1 MNIAWRLY
9 DDDELVADDPLGSI
23 TITDGD
29 GDRISQNATYLDSWF
44 QALLQGVRS
53 LKAGEEE
60 SIEMVEEPD
69 PLELRVEGSRLR
81 LKHDQSTVNLDMV
94 AAIEEIRKQAQRF
107 LLLMQTLDDWESNP
121 TLREIACELD
131 A

>member
-23 TITDGD
+23 TITDPD
-29 GDRISQNATYLDSWF
+29 GARINQDATYLDSWF

-53 LKAGEEE
+53 LEAGEEE

-69 PLELRVEGSRLR
+69 PLELSVEGPRLR
-81 LKHDQSTVNLDMV
+81 LKHDQSTVDLDMIV
-94 AAIEEIRKQAQRF
+94 AIEEIRKQAQRF

-121 TLREIACELD
+121 TLREIERELG